1 MSEKNSIE
9 ILKKLVSFDTTSF
22 KSNLDLIKFIENY
35 LNDLNVKSEL
45 IYDETKNKANLFT
58 TIGPNLQGGIVL
70 SGHTDVVPITK
81 QNWTSDPFILTE
93 RDDKL
98 FGRGSSDMK
107 GFIAIVLSRV
117 SAMVEKKLKKPIHLA
132 FSYDE
137 EIGCVGVHSLL
148 DLIKK
153 KSINPEFCIVGEP
166 TSMEM
171 VIGHK
176 GKHAYDVKV
185 DGLSC
190 HSGQAPNGVNAINYA
205 SKLINYIEEINK
217 EKSIKGPFDNDY
229 EIPYSTLHT
238 GLIKGGTIL
247 NIVPKLCQFEFE
259 IRHLAEDDPLEII
272 QRIKQYTEEL
282 LIKEMHNISSTT
294 NIEINEKINY
304 PGLNI
309 SESISPVKKVKELL
323 GSSSHKKVIYGT
335 EGSVFINRA
344 GYKLYDINGK
354 LVKNVNSNDYESG
367 PKLNGAG
374 DMTTKHFNN
383 FLESIKNGTSL
394 NSPIDDAVISQSL
407 VHYANISYR
416 SDSSLKIDDKTGR
429 IKDTNAMK
437 FWSRNYEPGWE
448 IKMK

>member
-35 LNDLNVKSEL
+35 LNDLNIKSEL
-45 IYDETKNKANLFT
+45 IYDETKNKANLFA

-81 QNWTSDPFILTE
+81 QNWTSDPFILTK
-93 RDDKL
+93 RDNKL

-117 SAMVEKKLKKPIHLA
+117 STMVEKKLKKPIHLA

-190 HSGQAPNGVNAINYA
+190 HSGQAPYGINAINYA

-217 EKSIKGPFDNDY
+217 EKSIKGPFDNEY

-247 NIVPKLCQFEFE
+247 NIVPKFCQFEFE

-282 LIKEMHNISSTT
+282 LIKEMHNISSET

-309 SESISPVKKVKELL
+309 SESISPVKQVKELL
-323 GSSSHKKVIYGT
+323 GKSSHKKVVFGT
-335 EGSVFINRA
+335 EGGLFKRELNLPTIICGPGSIDQAHKPDEFI
-344 GYKLYDINGK
+344 
-354 LVKNVNSNDYESG
+354 
-367 PKLNGAG
+367 
-374 DMTTKHFNN
+374 
-383 FLESIKNGTSL
+383 SIKQIEKGGTF
-394 NSPIDDAVISQSL
+394 IDKLINNCS
-407 VHYANISYR
+407 
-416 SDSSLKIDDKTGR
+416 
-429 IKDTNAMK
+429 
-437 FWSRNYEPGWE
+437 
-448 IKMK
+448 

>member
-1 MSEKNSIE
+1 MVCRVIYKKMSEKNSIE

-35 LNDLNVKSEL
+35 LNDLNIKSEL

-93 RDDKL
+93 RDNKL

-190 HSGQAPNGVNAINYA
+190 HSGQAPYGVNAINYA

-217 EKSIKGPFDNDY
+217 EKSIKGPFDNEY

-247 NIVPKLCQFEFE
+247 NIVPNLCQFEFE

-282 LIKEMHNISSTT
+282 LIKEMHNISSKT

-309 SESISPVKKVKELL
+309 SESISPVKQVKELL
-323 GSSSHKKVIYGT
+323 GNSSHKKVIFGT
-335 EGSVFINRA
+335 EGGLFKRELNLPTIICGPGSIDQAHKPDEFISIQQIEK
-344 GYKLYDINGK
+344 GGTFIDKLINNC
-354 LVKNVNSNDYESG
+354 L
-367 PKLNGAG
+367 
-374 DMTTKHFNN
+374 
-383 FLESIKNGTSL
+383 
-394 NSPIDDAVISQSL
+394 
-407 VHYANISYR
+407 
-416 SDSSLKIDDKTGR
+416 
-429 IKDTNAMK
+429 
-437 FWSRNYEPGWE
+437 
-448 IKMK
+448 

>member
-35 LNDLNVKSEL
+35 LNDLNIKSEL

-58 TIGPNLQGGIVL
+58 TIGPNLQGGIIL

-309 SESISPVKKVKELL
+309 SESISPVKQIKELL
-323 GSSSHKKVIYGT
+323 GKSSHKKVVFGT
-335 EGSVFINRA
+335 EGGLFKRELNLPTIICGPGSIDQAHKPDEFISIQQIEK
-344 GYKLYDINGK
+344 GGTFIDKLIN
-354 LVKNVNSNDYESG
+354 NCS
-367 PKLNGAG
+367 
-374 DMTTKHFNN
+374 
-383 FLESIKNGTSL
+383 
-394 NSPIDDAVISQSL
+394 
-407 VHYANISYR
+407 
-416 SDSSLKIDDKTGR
+416 
-429 IKDTNAMK
+429 
-437 FWSRNYEPGWE
+437 
-448 IKMK
+448 

>member
-35 LNDLNVKSEL
+35 LNDLNIKSEL

-309 SESISPVKKVKELL
+309 SESIPPVKQIKELL
-323 GSSSHKKVIYGT
+323 GKSSHKKVVFGT
-335 EGSVFINRA
+335 EGGLFKRELNLPTIICGPGSIDQAHKPDEFISIQQIEK
-344 GYKLYDINGK
+344 GGTFIDKLINNC
-354 LVKNVNSNDYESG
+354 L
-367 PKLNGAG
+367 
-374 DMTTKHFNN
+374 
-383 FLESIKNGTSL
+383 
-394 NSPIDDAVISQSL
+394 
-407 VHYANISYR
+407 
-416 SDSSLKIDDKTGR
+416 
-429 IKDTNAMK
+429 
-437 FWSRNYEPGWE
+437 
-448 IKMK
+448 

>member
-35 LNDLNVKSEL
+35 LNDLNIKSEL

-93 RDDKL
+93 RDNKL

-190 HSGQAPNGVNAINYA
+190 HSGQAPYGVNAINYA

-217 EKSIKGPFDNDY
+217 EKSIKGPFDNEY

-247 NIVPKLCQFEFE
+247 NIVPNLCQFEFE

-272 QRIKQYTEEL
+272 KRIKQYTEEL
-282 LIKEMHNISSTT
+282 LIREMHNISPKT

-309 SESISPVKKVKELL
+309 SESISPVKQVKELL
-323 GSSSHKKVIYGT
+323 GNSSHKKVIFGT
-335 EGSVFINRA
+335 EGGLFKRELNLPTIICGPGSIDQAHKPDEFISIQQIEK
-344 GYKLYDINGK
+344 GGTFIDKLINNC
-354 LVKNVNSNDYESG
+354 L
-367 PKLNGAG
+367 
-374 DMTTKHFNN
+374 
-383 FLESIKNGTSL
+383 
-394 NSPIDDAVISQSL
+394 
-407 VHYANISYR
+407 
-416 SDSSLKIDDKTGR
+416 
-429 IKDTNAMK
+429 
-437 FWSRNYEPGWE
+437 
-448 IKMK
+448 

>member
-35 LNDLNVKSEL
+35 LNDLNIKSEL

-259 IRHLAEDDPLEII
+259 IRHLAEDDPLETI

-309 SESISPVKKVKELL
+309 SESISPVKQIKELL
-323 GSSSHKKVIYGT
+323 GKSSHKKVVFGT
-335 EGSVFINRA
+335 EGGLFKRELNLPTIICGPGSIDQAHKPDEFISIQQIEK
-344 GYKLYDINGK
+344 GGTFIDKLIN
-354 LVKNVNSNDYESG
+354 NCS
-367 PKLNGAG
+367 
-374 DMTTKHFNN
+374 
-383 FLESIKNGTSL
+383 
-394 NSPIDDAVISQSL
+394 
-407 VHYANISYR
+407 
-416 SDSSLKIDDKTGR
+416 
-429 IKDTNAMK
+429 
-437 FWSRNYEPGWE
+437 
-448 IKMK
+448 

>member
-35 LNDLNVKSEL
+35 LNDLNIKSEL

-93 RDDKL
+93 RNDKL

-185 DGLSC
+185 EGLSC

-217 EKSIKGPFDNDY
+217 EKSIKGPFDKDY

-309 SESISPVKKVKELL
+309 SESISPVKQVKELL
-323 GSSSHKKVIYGT
+323 GNSSHKKVIFGT
-335 EGSVFINRA
+335 EGGLFKRELNLPTIICGPGSIDQAHKPDEFISIQQIEKA
-344 GYKLYDINGK
+344 GTFIDKLIN
-354 LVKNVNSNDYESG
+354 NCS
-367 PKLNGAG
+367 
-374 DMTTKHFNN
+374 
-383 FLESIKNGTSL
+383 
-394 NSPIDDAVISQSL
+394 
-407 VHYANISYR
+407 
-416 SDSSLKIDDKTGR
+416 
-429 IKDTNAMK
+429 
-437 FWSRNYEPGWE
+437 
-448 IKMK
+448 

>member
-1 MSEKNSIE
+1 MVCRVIYKKMSEKNSIE

-35 LNDLNVKSEL
+35 LNDLNIKSEL

-93 RDDKL
+93 RDNKL

-190 HSGQAPNGVNAINYA
+190 HSGQAPYGVNAINYA

-217 EKSIKGPFDNDY
+217 EKSIKGPFDNEY

-247 NIVPKLCQFEFE
+247 NIVPNLCQFEFE

-282 LIKEMHNISSTT
+282 LIKEMHNISPKT

-309 SESISPVKKVKELL
+309 SESISPVKQVKELL
-323 GSSSHKKVIYGT
+323 GNSSHKKVIFGT
-335 EGSVFINRA
+335 EGGLFKRELNLPTIICGPGSIDQAHKPDEFISIQQIEK
-344 GYKLYDINGK
+344 GGTFIDKLINNC
-354 LVKNVNSNDYESG
+354 L
-367 PKLNGAG
+367 
-374 DMTTKHFNN
+374 
-383 FLESIKNGTSL
+383 
-394 NSPIDDAVISQSL
+394 
-407 VHYANISYR
+407 
-416 SDSSLKIDDKTGR
+416 
-429 IKDTNAMK
+429 
-437 FWSRNYEPGWE
+437 
-448 IKMK
+448 

>member
-35 LNDLNVKSEL
+35 LNDLNIKSEL

-93 RDDKL
+93 RNDKL

-282 LIKEMHNISSTT
+282 LIKEMHNISPKT

-309 SESISPVKKVKELL
+309 SESIPPVKQVKELL
-323 GSSSHKKVIYGT
+323 GKSSHKKVVFGT
-335 EGSVFINRA
+335 EGGLFKRELNLPTIICGPGSIDQAHKPDEFISIQQIEK
-344 GYKLYDINGK
+344 GGTFIDKLIN
-354 LVKNVNSNDYESG
+354 NCS
-367 PKLNGAG
+367 
-374 DMTTKHFNN
+374 
-383 FLESIKNGTSL
+383 
-394 NSPIDDAVISQSL
+394 
-407 VHYANISYR
+407 
-416 SDSSLKIDDKTGR
+416 
-429 IKDTNAMK
+429 
-437 FWSRNYEPGWE
+437 
-448 IKMK
+448 

>member
-35 LNDLNVKSEL
+35 LNDWNIKSEL

-259 IRHLAEDDPLEII
+259 IRHLVEDDPLETI

-309 SESISPVKKVKELL
+309 SESISPVKQVKELL
-323 GSSSHKKVIYGT
+323 GKSSHKKVVFGT
-335 EGSVFINRA
+335 EGGLFKRELNLPTIICGPGSIDQAHKPDEFISIQQIEK
-344 GYKLYDINGK
+344 GGTFIDKLIN
-354 LVKNVNSNDYESG
+354 NCS
-367 PKLNGAG
+367 
-374 DMTTKHFNN
+374 
-383 FLESIKNGTSL
+383 
-394 NSPIDDAVISQSL
+394 
-407 VHYANISYR
+407 
-416 SDSSLKIDDKTGR
+416 
-429 IKDTNAMK
+429 
-437 FWSRNYEPGWE
+437 
-448 IKMK
+448 

>member
-35 LNDLNVKSEL
+35 LNDLNIKSEL

-309 SESISPVKKVKELL
+309 SESISPVKQVKELL
-323 GSSSHKKVIYGT
+323 GKSSYKKVVFGT
-335 EGSVFINRA
+335 EGGLFKRELNLPTIICGPGSIDQAHKSDEFISIQQIEK
-344 GYKLYDINGK
+344 GGTFIDKLIN
-354 LVKNVNSNDYESG
+354 NCS
-367 PKLNGAG
+367 
-374 DMTTKHFNN
+374 
-383 FLESIKNGTSL
+383 
-394 NSPIDDAVISQSL
+394 
-407 VHYANISYR
+407 
-416 SDSSLKIDDKTGR
+416 
-429 IKDTNAMK
+429 
-437 FWSRNYEPGWE
+437 
-448 IKMK
+448 

>member
-35 LNDLNVKSEL
+35 LNDLNIKSEL

-93 RDDKL
+93 RDNKL

-148 DLIKK
+148 DFIKK

-190 HSGQAPNGVNAINYA
+190 HSGQAPYGVNAINYA

-217 EKSIKGPFDNDY
+217 EKSIKGPFDNEY

-247 NIVPKLCQFEFE
+247 NIVPNLCQFEFE

-282 LIKEMHNISSTT
+282 LIKEMHNISSET

-309 SESISPVKKVKELL
+309 SESISPVKQVKELL
-323 GSSSHKKVIYGT
+323 GNSSHKKVIFGT
-335 EGSVFINRA
+335 EGGLFKRELNLPTIICGPGSIDQAHKPDEFISIQQIEK
-344 GYKLYDINGK
+344 GGTFIDKLIN
-354 LVKNVNSNDYESG
+354 NCS
-367 PKLNGAG
+367 
-374 DMTTKHFNN
+374 
-383 FLESIKNGTSL
+383 
-394 NSPIDDAVISQSL
+394 
-407 VHYANISYR
+407 
-416 SDSSLKIDDKTGR
+416 
-429 IKDTNAMK
+429 
-437 FWSRNYEPGWE
+437 
-448 IKMK
+448 

>member
-35 LNDLNVKSEL
+35 LNDLNIKSEL
-45 IYDETKNKANLFT
+45 IYDETKNKANLFA

-93 RDDKL
+93 RDNKL

-309 SESISPVKKVKELL
+309 SESISPVKQVKELL
-323 GSSSHKKVIYGT
+323 GKSSHKKVVFGT
-335 EGSVFINRA
+335 EGGLFKRELNLPTIICGPGSIDQAHKPDEFISIQQIEK
-344 GYKLYDINGK
+344 GGTFIDKLIN
-354 LVKNVNSNDYESG
+354 NCS
-367 PKLNGAG
+367 
-374 DMTTKHFNN
+374 
-383 FLESIKNGTSL
+383 
-394 NSPIDDAVISQSL
+394 
-407 VHYANISYR
+407 
-416 SDSSLKIDDKTGR
+416 
-429 IKDTNAMK
+429 
-437 FWSRNYEPGWE
+437 
-448 IKMK
+448 

>member
-185 DGLSC
+185 EGLSC

-282 LIKEMHNISSTT
+282 LIKEMHNISSKT

-309 SESISPVKKVKELL
+309 SESISPVKQVKELL

-335 EGSVFINRA
+335 EGGLFKRELNLPTIICGPGSIDQAHKPDEFISIQQIEK
-344 GYKLYDINGK
+344 GGTFIDKLIN
-354 LVKNVNSNDYESG
+354 NCS
-367 PKLNGAG
+367 
-374 DMTTKHFNN
+374 
-383 FLESIKNGTSL
+383 
-394 NSPIDDAVISQSL
+394 
-407 VHYANISYR
+407 
-416 SDSSLKIDDKTGR
+416 
-429 IKDTNAMK
+429 
-437 FWSRNYEPGWE
+437 
-448 IKMK
+448 

>member
-35 LNDLNVKSEL
+35 LNDLNIKSEL
-45 IYDETKNKANLFT
+45 IYDETKSKANLFT

-205 SKLINYIEEINK
+205 SKLINYIE
-217 EKSIKGPFDNDY
+217 
-229 EIPYSTLHT
+229 
-238 GLIKGGTIL
+238 
-247 NIVPKLCQFEFE
+247 
-259 IRHLAEDDPLEII
+259 
-272 QRIKQYTEEL
+272 
-282 LIKEMHNISSTT
+282 
-294 NIEINEKINY
+294 
-304 PGLNI
+304 
-309 SESISPVKKVKELL
+309 
-323 GSSSHKKVIYGT
+323 
-335 EGSVFINRA
+335 
-344 GYKLYDINGK
+344 
-354 LVKNVNSNDYESG
+354 
-367 PKLNGAG
+367 
-374 DMTTKHFNN
+374 
-383 FLESIKNGTSL
+383 
-394 NSPIDDAVISQSL
+394 
-407 VHYANISYR
+407 
-416 SDSSLKIDDKTGR
+416 
-429 IKDTNAMK
+429 
-437 FWSRNYEPGWE
+437 
-448 IKMK
+448 

>member
-35 LNDLNVKSEL
+35 LNDLNIKSEL

-247 NIVPKLCQFEFE
+247 NIVPKLCQFQFE

-309 SESISPVKKVKELL
+309 SESISPVKQVKELL
-323 GSSSHKKVIYGT
+323 GKSSHKKVVFGT
-335 EGSVFINRA
+335 EGGLFKRELNLPTIICGPGSIDQAHKPDEFISIQQIEK
-344 GYKLYDINGK
+344 GGTFIDKLIN
-354 LVKNVNSNDYESG
+354 NCS
-367 PKLNGAG
+367 
-374 DMTTKHFNN
+374 
-383 FLESIKNGTSL
+383 
-394 NSPIDDAVISQSL
+394 
-407 VHYANISYR
+407 
-416 SDSSLKIDDKTGR
+416 
-429 IKDTNAMK
+429 
-437 FWSRNYEPGWE
+437 
-448 IKMK
+448 

>member
-35 LNDLNVKSEL
+35 LNDLNIKSEL

-93 RDDKL
+93 RDNKL

-117 SAMVEKKLKKPIHLA
+117 STMVEKKLKKPIHLA

-190 HSGQAPNGVNAINYA
+190 HSGQAPYGVNAINYA

-217 EKSIKGPFDNDY
+217 EKSIKGPFDNEY

-247 NIVPKLCQFEFE
+247 NIVPNLCQFEFE

-282 LIKEMHNISSTT
+282 LIKEMHNISPKT

-309 SESISPVKKVKELL
+309 SESISPVKQVKELL
-323 GSSSHKKVIYGT
+323 GNSSHKKVIFGT
-335 EGSVFINRA
+335 EGGLFKRELNLPTIICGPGSIDQAHKPDEFISIQQIEK
-344 GYKLYDINGK
+344 GGTFIDKLINNC
-354 LVKNVNSNDYESG
+354 L
-367 PKLNGAG
+367 
-374 DMTTKHFNN
+374 
-383 FLESIKNGTSL
+383 
-394 NSPIDDAVISQSL
+394 
-407 VHYANISYR
+407 
-416 SDSSLKIDDKTGR
+416 
-429 IKDTNAMK
+429 
-437 FWSRNYEPGWE
+437 
-448 IKMK
+448 

>member
-35 LNDLNVKSEL
+35 LNDLNIKSEL

-81 QNWTSDPFILTE
+81 QNWTSDPFILTQ

-309 SESISPVKKVKELL
+309 SESISPVKQIKELL
-323 GSSSHKKVIYGT
+323 GKSSHKKVVFGT
-335 EGSVFINRA
+335 EGGLFKRELNLPTIICGPGSIDQAHKPDEFISIQQIEK
-344 GYKLYDINGK
+344 GGTFIDKLIN
-354 LVKNVNSNDYESG
+354 NCS
-367 PKLNGAG
+367 
-374 DMTTKHFNN
+374 
-383 FLESIKNGTSL
+383 
-394 NSPIDDAVISQSL
+394 
-407 VHYANISYR
+407 
-416 SDSSLKIDDKTGR
+416 
-429 IKDTNAMK
+429 
-437 FWSRNYEPGWE
+437 
-448 IKMK
+448 

>member
-35 LNDLNVKSEL
+35 LNDLNIKSEL

-323 GSSSHKKVIYGT
+323 GNSSHKKVVFGT
-335 EGSVFINRA
+335 EGGLFKRELNLPTIICGPGSIDQAHKPDEFISIQQIEK
-344 GYKLYDINGK
+344 GGTFIDKLIN
-354 LVKNVNSNDYESG
+354 NCS
-367 PKLNGAG
+367 
-374 DMTTKHFNN
+374 
-383 FLESIKNGTSL
+383 
-394 NSPIDDAVISQSL
+394 
-407 VHYANISYR
+407 
-416 SDSSLKIDDKTGR
+416 
-429 IKDTNAMK
+429 
-437 FWSRNYEPGWE
+437 
-448 IKMK
+448 

>member
-35 LNDLNVKSEL
+35 LNDLNIKSEL

-117 SAMVEKKLKKPIHLA
+117 SNMVEKKLKKPIHLA

-153 KSINPEFCIVGEP
+153 KSINPEFCIIGEP

-190 HSGQAPNGVNAINYA
+190 HSGQAPYGVNAINYA

-217 EKSIKGPFDNDY
+217 EKSIKGPFDNEY

-247 NIVPKLCQFEFE
+247 NIVPNLCQFEFE

-272 QRIKQYTEEL
+272 KRIKQYTEEL
-282 LIKEMHNISSTT
+282 LIREMHNISPKT
-294 NIEINEKINY
+294 NIEIIEKINY

-309 SESISPVKKVKELL
+309 SESISPVKQVKELL
-323 GSSSHKKVIYGT
+323 GNSSHKKVIFGT
-335 EGSVFINRA
+335 EGGLFKRELNLPTIICGPGSIDQAHKPDEFISIQQIEK
-344 GYKLYDINGK
+344 GGTFIDKLIN
-354 LVKNVNSNDYESG
+354 NCS
-367 PKLNGAG
+367 
-374 DMTTKHFNN
+374 
-383 FLESIKNGTSL
+383 
-394 NSPIDDAVISQSL
+394 
-407 VHYANISYR
+407 
-416 SDSSLKIDDKTGR
+416 
-429 IKDTNAMK
+429 
-437 FWSRNYEPGWE
+437 
-448 IKMK
+448 

>member
-35 LNDLNVKSEL
+35 LNDLNIKSEL

-93 RDDKL
+93 RDNKL

-117 SAMVEKKLKKPIHLA
+117 STMVEKKLKKPIHLA

-190 HSGQAPNGVNAINYA
+190 HSGQAPYGVNAINYA

-217 EKSIKGPFDNDY
+217 EKSIKGPFDNEY

-247 NIVPKLCQFEFE
+247 NIVPNLCQFEFE

-272 QRIKQYTEEL
+272 QRIKQYTEKL
-282 LIKEMHNISSTT
+282 LIKEMHNISPKT

-309 SESISPVKKVKELL
+309 SESISPVKQVKELL
-323 GSSSHKKVIYGT
+323 GNSTHKKVIFGT
-335 EGSVFINRA
+335 EGGLFKRELNLPTIICGPGSIDQAHKPDEFISIQQIEK
-344 GYKLYDINGK
+344 GGTFIDKLINNC
-354 LVKNVNSNDYESG
+354 L
-367 PKLNGAG
+367 
-374 DMTTKHFNN
+374 
-383 FLESIKNGTSL
+383 
-394 NSPIDDAVISQSL
+394 
-407 VHYANISYR
+407 
-416 SDSSLKIDDKTGR
+416 
-429 IKDTNAMK
+429 
-437 FWSRNYEPGWE
+437 
-448 IKMK
+448 

>member
-35 LNDLNVKSEL
+35 LNDLNIKSEL

-190 HSGQAPNGVNAINYA
+190 HSGQAPYGVNAINYA

-217 EKSIKGPFDNDY
+217 EKSIKGPFDNEY

-247 NIVPKLCQFEFE
+247 NIVPNLCQFEFE

-309 SESISPVKKVKELL
+309 SESISPVKQVKELL
-323 GSSSHKKVIYGT
+323 GKSSHKKVVFGT
-335 EGSVFINRA
+335 EGGLFKRELNLPTIICGPGSIDQAHKPDEFISIQQIEK
-344 GYKLYDINGK
+344 GGTFIDKLIN
-354 LVKNVNSNDYESG
+354 NCS
-367 PKLNGAG
+367 
-374 DMTTKHFNN
+374 
-383 FLESIKNGTSL
+383 
-394 NSPIDDAVISQSL
+394 
-407 VHYANISYR
+407 
-416 SDSSLKIDDKTGR
+416 
-429 IKDTNAMK
+429 
-437 FWSRNYEPGWE
+437 
-448 IKMK
+448 

>member
-35 LNDLNVKSEL
+35 LNDLNIKSEL

-259 IRHLAEDDPLEII
+259 IRHLAEDDPFEII

-309 SESISPVKKVKELL
+309 SESISPVKQIKELL
-323 GSSSHKKVIYGT
+323 GKSSHKKVVFGT
-335 EGSVFINRA
+335 EGGLFKRELNLPTIICGPGSIDQAHKPDEFISTQQIEKGGA
-344 GYKLYDINGK
+344 FIDKLIN
-354 LVKNVNSNDYESG
+354 NCS
-367 PKLNGAG
+367 
-374 DMTTKHFNN
+374 
-383 FLESIKNGTSL
+383 
-394 NSPIDDAVISQSL
+394 
-407 VHYANISYR
+407 
-416 SDSSLKIDDKTGR
+416 
-429 IKDTNAMK
+429 
-437 FWSRNYEPGWE
+437 
-448 IKMK
+448 

>member
-35 LNDLNVKSEL
+35 LNDLNIKSEL
-45 IYDETKNKANLFT
+45 VYDETKNKANLFT

-309 SESISPVKKVKELL
+309 SESISPVKQVKELL
-323 GSSSHKKVIYGT
+323 GKSSHKKVVFGT
-335 EGSVFINRA
+335 EGGLFKRELNLPTIICGPGSIDQAHKPDEFISIQQIEK
-344 GYKLYDINGK
+344 GGTFIDKLIN
-354 LVKNVNSNDYESG
+354 NCS
-367 PKLNGAG
+367 
-374 DMTTKHFNN
+374 
-383 FLESIKNGTSL
+383 
-394 NSPIDDAVISQSL
+394 
-407 VHYANISYR
+407 
-416 SDSSLKIDDKTGR
+416 
-429 IKDTNAMK
+429 
-437 FWSRNYEPGWE
+437 
-448 IKMK
+448 

>member
-35 LNDLNVKSEL
+35 LNDLNIKSEL
-45 IYDETKNKANLFT
+45 VYDETKNKANLFT

-98 FGRGSSDMK
+98 FGRGSTDMK

-117 SAMVEKKLKKPIHLA
+117 SAMIEKKLKKPIHLA

-153 KSINPEFCIVGEP
+153 KSINPDFCIVGEP

-272 QRIKQYTEEL
+272 QRIKQYTEES

-309 SESISPVKKVKELL
+309 SESISPVKQVKELL
-323 GSSSHKKVIYGT
+323 GKSSHKKVVFGT
-335 EGSVFINRA
+335 EGGLFKRELNLPTIICGPGSIDQAHKPDEFISIQQIEK
-344 GYKLYDINGK
+344 GGTFIDKLIN
-354 LVKNVNSNDYESG
+354 NC
-367 PKLNGAG
+367 
-374 DMTTKHFNN
+374 
-383 FLESIKNGTSL
+383 
-394 NSPIDDAVISQSL
+394 
-407 VHYANISYR
+407 SY
-416 SDSSLKIDDKTGR
+416 
-429 IKDTNAMK
+429 N
-437 FWSRNYEPGWE
+437 
-448 IKMK
+448 

>member
-35 LNDLNVKSEL
+35 LNDLNIKSEL

-93 RDDKL
+93 RDNKL

-190 HSGQAPNGVNAINYA
+190 HSGQAPYGVNAINYA

-217 EKSIKGPFDNDY
+217 EKSIKGPFDNEY

-247 NIVPKLCQFEFE
+247 NIVPNLCQFEFE

-282 LIKEMHNISSTT
+282 LIKEMHNISSET

-309 SESISPVKKVKELL
+309 SESISPVKQVKELL
-323 GSSSHKKVIYGT
+323 GNSSHKKVIFGT
-335 EGSVFINRA
+335 EGGLFKRELNLPTIICGPGSIDQAHKPDEFISIQQIEK
-344 GYKLYDINGK
+344 GGTFIDKLIN
-354 LVKNVNSNDYESG
+354 NCS
-367 PKLNGAG
+367 
-374 DMTTKHFNN
+374 
-383 FLESIKNGTSL
+383 
-394 NSPIDDAVISQSL
+394 
-407 VHYANISYR
+407 
-416 SDSSLKIDDKTGR
+416 
-429 IKDTNAMK
+429 
-437 FWSRNYEPGWE
+437 
-448 IKMK
+448 

>member
-35 LNDLNVKSEL
+35 LNDLNIKSEL

-259 IRHLAEDDPLEII
+259 IRHLAEDDPLETI

-309 SESISPVKKVKELL
+309 SESISPVKQVKELL
-323 GSSSHKKVIYGT
+323 GKSSHKKVVFGT
-335 EGSVFINRA
+335 EGGLFKRELNLPTIICGPGSIDQAHKPDEFISIQQIEK
-344 GYKLYDINGK
+344 GGTFIDKLIN
-354 LVKNVNSNDYESG
+354 NCS
-367 PKLNGAG
+367 
-374 DMTTKHFNN
+374 
-383 FLESIKNGTSL
+383 
-394 NSPIDDAVISQSL
+394 
-407 VHYANISYR
+407 
-416 SDSSLKIDDKTGR
+416 
-429 IKDTNAMK
+429 
-437 FWSRNYEPGWE
+437 
-448 IKMK
+448 

>member
-35 LNDLNVKSEL
+35 LNDLNIKSEL

-185 DGLSC
+185 EGLSC

-309 SESISPVKKVKELL
+309 SESISPVKQVKELL
-323 GSSSHKKVIYGT
+323 GKSCHKKVVFGT
-335 EGSVFINRA
+335 EGGLFKRELNLPTIICGPGSIDQAHKPDEFISIQQIEK
-344 GYKLYDINGK
+344 GGTFIDKLIN
-354 LVKNVNSNDYESG
+354 NCS
-367 PKLNGAG
+367 
-374 DMTTKHFNN
+374 
-383 FLESIKNGTSL
+383 
-394 NSPIDDAVISQSL
+394 
-407 VHYANISYR
+407 
-416 SDSSLKIDDKTGR
+416 
-429 IKDTNAMK
+429 
-437 FWSRNYEPGWE
+437 
-448 IKMK
+448 